1 MAWFKRKPKVTDR
14 QSSARQASFSYYK
27 SGVSPDTTPS
37 STERRSRE
45 RIVAKPKNNRSY
57 KGPAYA
63 FLALI
68 ILVLGTLGSYID
80 TNMIRFS
87 KTRDTE
93 YVKSNDEYIAGIR
106 TILNENL
113 TNRSKLTIDTR
124 NVAARIREVYPE
136 FSNVD
141 INIPLIGTSP
151 SVRASIDEAVLV
163 IDDGSSYNY
172 VSIKGRV
179 IGKMGKDASVAEGLA
194 VIYDSSTLPINLG
207 DSYLAS
213 EEIEFIT
220 NLRAQAASTSTE
232 IESITLPAVPREL
245 HVRFISFPGIY
256 IKFYTG
262 GDANLQ
268 FGTYRAVEKHL
279 TEEGKKPKEY
289 IDVRVEERA
298 FSK

>member
-1 MAWFKRKPKVTDR
+1 MTWFKRKSKVPDR
-14 QSSARQASFSYYK
+14 QSAARQASFSYYK
-27 SGVSPDTTPS
+27 SGVSPDSTT
-37 STERRSRE
+37 STERRGRE
-45 RIVAKPKNNRSY
+45 RTVARPKDNRSY
-57 KGPAYA
+57 KGAAYA
-63 FLALI
+63 FLALV
-68 ILVLGTLGSYID
+68 ILTLGVLSSYID
-80 TNMIRFS
+80 TNIIRFS
-87 KTRDTE
+87 KTHDTE

-113 TNRSKLTIDTR
+113 ANRSKLTIDTR
-124 NVAARIREVYPE
+124 NIAARIREMYPE
-136 FSNVD
+136 FSGVE

-151 SVRASIDEAVLV
+151 SVRATIDEAVLV
-163 IDDGSSYNY
+163 IDDGTSYNY
-172 VSIKGRV
+172 VSSKGRV
-179 IGKMGKDASVAEGLA
+179 VGKMEKDSSVVEGLV
-194 VIYDSSTLPINLG
+194 VIYDSSTLPISLG

-220 NLRAQAASTSTE
+220 NLRAQAAATSTD

-245 HVRFISFPGIY
+245 HVRFTSFPGIY

-268 FGTYRAVEKHL
+268 FGTYRAVVKHL
-279 TEEGKKPKEY
+279 SDEGKKPKEY